1 MAAYAGRNAAAPIL
15 FRMLQSQEGLGGGHY
30 NGIATIHEGKIHMIK
45 CIGSTADLLRRYP
58 EVLEL
63 PGTVGIAHSRT
74 PGIDSDEW
82 AQPFFAHDEQ
92 LIYCAN
98 GAAGRFAEVN
108 GVGGKSARANYDE
121 LYLQD
126 KADGIRYRTLID
138 KPAATY
144 PVMSDGCCVHSS
156 EVMANFLRRTQKKG
170 MLVRQA
176 MAEASFNLKSEI
188 AALALAVAEP
198 DTVSAIRI
206 NQPLMWG
213 RKEDGFY
220 LATSAFALENEKI
233 DWINPVPAASVMSM
247 GRDKI
252 EFESLDS
259 FMPYFA
265 GCNPLTAVYKTLDD
279 MFDSGKDFCVN
290 DFCVEAAK
298 CWPEDKLAV
307 ANMTVYEYLREK
319 VHSKVI
325 EGFSVDSPG
334 SGAGLIAPQ
343 TRFRK
348 IRG

>member
-1 MAAYAGRNAAAPIL
+1 MCNMAAYAGRNAAAPIL

-82 AQPFFAHDEQ
+82 AQPFFAHGEQ
-92 LIYCAN
+92 VIYCAN
-98 GAAGRFAEVN
+98 GAAGRFK
-108 GVGGKSARANYDE
+108 GTNYNQ
-121 LYLQD
+121 LYERD
-126 KADGIRYRTLID
+126 KAEGVRYRTLIPN
-138 KPAATY
+138 PAEGY
-144 PVMSDGCCVHSS
+144 PVMSDGCGIHSS
-156 EVMANFLRRTQKKG
+156 EITANLVRRCLTSGKLLRRAMGEACFEKK
-170 MLVRQA
+170 
-176 MAEASFNLKSEI
+176 AEL
-188 AALALAVAEP
+188 AALALAVTEP

-220 LATSAFALENEKI
+220 LATSAFALENEAI
-233 DWINPVPAASVMSM
+233 DWINPVPAASLMTM

-252 EFESLDS
+252 EFESYDDYI
-259 FMPYFA
+259 PYFS
-265 GCNPLTAVYKTLDD
+265 GCDPLTAVRKTLDE

-319 VHSKVI
+319 VHSNVI
-325 EGFSVDSPG
+325 ESFTVDSPG

-348 IRG
+348 ISK

>member
-1 MAAYAGRNAAAPIL
+1 MCNMAAYAGRNAAAPIL

-45 CIGSTADLLRRYP
+45 CIGSTADLLRRHP

-82 AQPFFAHDEQ
+82 AQPFFAHGEQ
-92 LIYCAN
+92 VIYCAN
-98 GAAGRFAEVN
+98 GAAGRFK
-108 GVGGKSARANYDE
+108 GTNYNPIYE
-121 LYLQD
+121 RD
-126 KADGIRYRTLID
+126 KAEGVRYRTLIPN
-138 KPAATY
+138 PAEGY
-144 PVMSDGCCVHSS
+144 PVMSDGCGVHSS
-156 EVMANFLRRTQKKG
+156 EITANLVRRCLTPGKLLRR
-170 MLVRQA
+170 A
-176 MAEASFNLKSEI
+176 MGEACFEKKSEI

-220 LATSAFALENEKI
+220 LATSAFALENEAI
-233 DWINPVPAASVMSM
+233 DWINPVPAASLMTM

-252 EFESLDS
+252 EFESYDAYI
-259 FMPYFA
+259 PYFG
-265 GCNPLTAVYKTLDD
+265 GCNPLTAINKTLDE

-319 VHSKVI
+319 VHSNVI
-325 EGFSVDSPG
+325 ESFTVDSPG

-348 IRG
+348 ISK

>member
-1 MAAYAGRNAAAPIL
+1 MCNMAAYAGRNAAAPIL

-45 CIGSTADLLRRYP
+45 CIGSTADLLRRHP

-82 AQPFFAHDEQ
+82 AQPFFAHGEQ
-92 LIYCAN
+92 VIYCAN
-98 GAAGRFAEVN
+98 GAAGRFK
-108 GVGGKSARANYDE
+108 GTNYNPIYE
-121 LYLQD
+121 RD
-126 KADGIRYRTLID
+126 KAEGVRYRTLIPN
-138 KPAATY
+138 PAEGY
-144 PVMSDGCCVHSS
+144 PVMNDGCGVHSS
-156 EVMANFLRRTQKKG
+156 EITANLVRRCLTSGKLLRR
-170 MLVRQA
+170 A
-176 MAEASFNLKSEI
+176 MGEACSEKKSEI

-220 LATSAFALENEKI
+220 LATSAFALENEAI
-233 DWINPVPAASVMSM
+233 DWINPVPAASLMTM

-252 EFESLDS
+252 EFESYDDYI
-259 FMPYFA
+259 PYFS
-265 GCNPLTAVYKTLDD
+265 GCDPLTAVRKTLDE

-319 VHSKVI
+319 VHSNVI
-325 EGFSVDSPG
+325 ESFTVDSPG

-348 IRG
+348 ISK

>member
-1 MAAYAGRNAAAPIL
+1 MCNMAAYAGRNAAAPIL

-45 CIGSTADLLRRYP
+45 CIGSTADLLRRHP

-82 AQPFFAHDEQ
+82 AQPFFAHGEQ
-92 LIYCAN
+92 VIYCAN
-98 GAAGRFAEVN
+98 GAAGRFK
-108 GVGGKSARANYDE
+108 GTNYNAIYE
-121 LYLQD
+121 RD
-126 KADGIRYRTLID
+126 KAEGVRYRTLIPN
-138 KPAATY
+138 PAEGY
-144 PVMSDGCCVHSS
+144 PVMSDGCGIHSS
-156 EVMANFLRRTQKKG
+156 EITANLVRRCLTPGKLLRRAMGEACFEKK
-170 MLVRQA
+170 
-176 MAEASFNLKSEI
+176 AEL

-220 LATSAFALENEKI
+220 LATSAFALENEAI
-233 DWINPVPAASVMSM
+233 DWINPVPAASLMTM

-252 EFESLDS
+252 EFESYDAYI
-259 FMPYFA
+259 PYFS
-265 GCNPLTAVYKTLDD
+265 GCDPLTAVRKTLDE

-290 DFCVEAAK
+290 DFCIEAAK

-319 VHSKVI
+319 VHSNVI
-325 EGFSVDSPG
+325 ESFTVDSPG

-348 IRG
+348 ISK

>member
-1 MAAYAGRNAAAPIL
+1 MCNMAAYAGKKAAAPIL

-30 NGIATIHEGKIHMIK
+30 NGIATIHEGKIYMIK
-45 CIGSTADLLRRYP
+45 VIGSTADLLRRHP

-82 AQPFFAHDEQ
+82 AQPFFAYDEQ

-98 GAAGRFAEVN
+98 GAAGRFKRNNCNAAYDLD
-108 GVGGKSARANYDE
+108 KSE
-121 LYLQD
+121 
-126 KADGIRYRTLID
+126 GIRYRTLVE
-138 KPAATY
+138 KPAEGY
-144 PVMSDGCCVHSS
+144 PVMNDGCGVHSS
-156 EVMANFLRRTQKKG
+156 EIVANLVRRFHKKG

-176 MAEASFNLKSEI
+176 MGKACFELKSEI
-188 AALALAVAEP
+188 AALALAVNEP

-220 LATSAFALENEKI
+220 LATSAFALENEEI
-233 DWINPVPAASVMSM
+233 NWINPVPAASLMTM

-252 EFESLDS
+252 EFEAYEDYI
-259 FMPYFA
+259 PYFA
-265 GCNPLTAVYKTLDD
+265 GCNPLTAVNAALDA
-279 MFDSGKDFCVN
+279 MLDSGKDFCVQ
-290 DFCVEAAK
+290 DFCEEAAK
-298 CWPEDKLAV
+298 HWPEDKMAV

-319 VHSKVI
+319 VHSNVI
-325 EGFSVDSPG
+325 ESFTVDSPG